1 MFLRFP
7 AARSAAQP
15 PRQPDRAG
23 PSRAGPAPGSPRQAS
38 RWPPDPSGQRLL
50 PPFLLGLLG
59 ARQTPAPES
68 LSPAVLAPTGRP
80 ASKDPRGASHR
91 QQAGHA
97 RPRHLW
103 DTHPVLAAPG
113 PGALQVQRPAW
124 ASTAR
129 GSGGGS
135 SLHLVLRG
143 NPVRSP
149 RPPQGQP
156 QAFLAGCPGRARGL
170 SSGCSEMLLRPGAT
184 HRSDLGP
191 AARRE
196 SSPRPSL
203 PPACPQPGV
212 PQGQGQRGRPGRSP
226 AERSLG
232 PGPVH
237 SARARHSPDPSVPSA
252 PPTGPHRPGRAASG

>member
-1 MFLRFP
+1 M
-7 AARSAAQP
+7 
-15 PRQPDRAG
+15 
-23 PSRAGPAPGSPRQAS
+23 
-38 RWPPDPSGQRLL
+38 

-113 PGALQVQRPAW
+113 PRALQVQRPAW